1 MNAMRAGWTN
11 VTAAAWTA
19 VLEAVPA
26 GAVNL

>member
-1 MNAMRAGWTN
+1 MNAMRAGWTK

-19 VLEAVPA
+19 VLEAVP